1 MLLAQESASASMPT
15 RLIGSTA
22 QAASL
27 FAAGGAVTAGVVSAK
42 VAALTGEVL
51 KIMLLSKLKITT
63 AVLLHGRHAYRRR
76 N

>member
-1 MLLAQESASASMPT
+1 MPT
-15 RLIGSTA
+15 RLIDSTA

-27 FAAGGAVTAGVVSAK
+27 FAAGGAVTAGVVSAE

-51 KIMLLSKLKITT
+51 KIMLLVQAQDHHGSL
-63 AVLLHGRHAYRRR
+63 AHGRHANRRR